1 MMTLREARPGMKVKI
16 IALPPSELKQRLMSL
31 GLIKDTV
38 VEVLRPAPLGDPMA
52 IALRSYKLSLRLED
66 AEKIEVR
73 VAE

>member
-16 IALPPSELKQRLMSL
+16 IALAPSALKQRLMSL

-52 IALRSYKLSLRLED
+52 IALRS
-66 AEKIEVR
+66 
-73 VAE
+73 